1 MRLPAFLRN
10 RFVHR
15 VLCQLGY
22 LRNGKLLTNLR
33 TMHNGRFYIY
43 TVDGFSLATQNL
55 SWYLTRQHLLHD
67 VLAVSCKFYQP
78 RPGDVVVDIGAGLGE
93 ESTIY
98 ADMVGPGGR
107 VYALEANPVVYEVLQ
122 QVLHLNRCRNTVAFN
137 LALSEAPE
145 PVLIDDYPD
154 MYLASSL
161 QNLSATAGQQYEV
174 QGAPLEDFCASQ
186 GLRHIDFLK
195 VNIEGAERFLASGF
209 ASPGLHIR
217 HVAIS
222 CHDFR
227 FHGEGNEFFR
237 TKELVR
243 GFLQANGYNLTEQH
257 TGTAYVDDWVYGTKQ

>member
-1 MRLPAFLRN
+1 MRLPAFLRS
-10 RFVHR
+10 RFISR
-15 VLCQLGY
+15 VLCQVGY
-22 LRNGKLLTNLR
+22 LRNGKLLTGLR

-43 TVDGFSLATQNL
+43 TVGGCSMAAESL
-55 SWYLTRQHLLHD
+55 SWYLTKQYLRD
-67 VLAVSCKFYQP
+67 AVLAVSCKFYQP
-78 RPGDVVVDIGAGLGE
+78 QPNDVVVDIGAGLGE

-98 ADMVGPGGR
+98 AEIVGSGGR
-107 VYALEANPVVYEVLQ
+107 VYALEANPIVYEVLQ
-122 QVLHLNRCRNTVAFN
+122 EVLRRNQCRNTTAFN
-137 LALSEAPE
+137 LALSETPE

-174 QGAPLEDFCASQ
+174 PGTTLEDFCATQ

-195 VNIEGAERFLASGF
+195 VNIEGAERFLSSAF
-209 ASPGLHIR
+209 ASPSLHIR

-227 FHGEGNEFFR
+227 FYGEGNEFFR

-243 GFLQANGYNLTEQH
+243 GFLQANGYTLTEQH
-257 TGTAYVDDWVYGTKQ
+257 TGTAYIDDWVYGTKR